1 MFYRT
6 LRLLPLEHRRKI
18 IVTCPLQTT
27 HSFSGGHRVISLLPL
42 TDILHHLQGQ
52 TLQSTARNSLT
63 TKKPLEIFPHF
74 VRKNNQL
81 FPILVVHSSSITRP
95 YVPLIVCIWLF
106 IQHCVKEGFFFVC
119 LFFAFFYFFIPHS
132 DLMNTEHGTL
142 SFCPQC
148 TGWRAPL
155 FQGLA
160 SHHALAYSGNAVIV
174 HCSLIYSSTDFCN
187 QLRVRW

>member
-106 IQHCVKEGFFFVC
+106 IQHCVKEGFFLFVC
-119 LFFAFFYFFIPHS
+119 FLHFSISLYLTVI
-132 DLMNTEHGTL
+132 LWTLNTERYL
-142 SFCPQC
+142 SAHSVQVE
-148 TGWRAPL
+148 
-155 FQGLA
+155 GL
-160 SHHALAYSGNAVIV
+160 HYSKDWPPIMLWLTVV
-174 HCSLIYSSTDFCN
+174 ML
-187 QLRVRW
+187 

>member
-1 MFYRT
+1 MIISTSHAHLDDMFYRT

-42 TDILHHLQGQ
+42 TDILHRLQGQ

-74 VRKNNQL
+74 VKKNNQL

-95 YVPLIVCIWLF
+95 YVPRLYMVVYTALCERRGLVIFLHFSISLYLTVILWTL
-106 IQHCVKEGFFFVC
+106 
-119 LFFAFFYFFIPHS
+119 
-132 DLMNTEHGTL
+132 NTERYL
-142 SFCPQC
+142 S
-148 TGWRAPL
+148 AHSVL
-155 FQGLA
+155 VEGL
-160 SHHALAYSGNAVIV
+160 Y
-174 HCSLIYSSTDFCN
+174 YSSDWPAIMLWLT
-187 QLRVRW
+187 LVML